1 MNSQAMSI
9 RALSIRTTSCRTTS
23 PKPSTP
29 RNGRAFVK
37 LSKAEAR
44 LLEGLAS
51 GQARRHP
58 CEEGRVIVSK
68 ATASRAGAV
77 SLSGGSHP
85 LEALDALV
93 VRDLAAW
100 AGSAASIT
108 EAGRACLRRM
118 AAGADAPDD
127 AFADQHREIAVASL
141 TEDAPSGPVRRRVRV
156 NNDES
161 PLAWLASRKGA
172 DGRPLIDAACFEAG
186 ERFRRDLTLAGVMPG
201 VTINW
206 DRLGATGGS
215 GGGHDRGNATDT
227 CIAARQR
234 IDKAAAHLGEDDAD
248 LLFDLCGF
256 LKKIPL
262 IEQERGWP
270 ARSAKIMIER
280 ALKRLAAH
288 YGIVT
293 EARGPSRSRG
303 IGVWRA
309 DPAG

>member
-1 MNSQAMSI
+1 
-9 RALSIRTTSCRTTS
+9 
-23 PKPSTP
+23 
-29 RNGRAFVK
+29 
-37 LSKAEAR
+37 
-44 LLEGLAS
+44 
-51 GQARRHP
+51 
-58 CEEGRVIVSK
+58 
-68 ATASRAGAV
+68 
-77 SLSGGSHP
+77 
-85 LEALDALV
+85 
-93 VRDLAAW
+93 
-100 AGSAASIT
+100 
-108 EAGRACLRRM
+108 
-118 AAGADAPDD
+118 
-127 AFADQHREIAVASL
+127 
-141 TEDAPSGPVRRRVRV
+141 VRV

-206 DRLGATGGS
+206 DRLGASGGS
-215 GGGHDRGNATDT
+215 GGGGGHDRGNATDT

-234 IDKAAAHLGEDDAD
+234 IDRAAAHLGEDDAD

-270 ARSAKIMIER
+270 ARSAKIMIAR
-280 ALKRLAAH
+280 ALKRLASH

-309 DPAG
+309 DLAG